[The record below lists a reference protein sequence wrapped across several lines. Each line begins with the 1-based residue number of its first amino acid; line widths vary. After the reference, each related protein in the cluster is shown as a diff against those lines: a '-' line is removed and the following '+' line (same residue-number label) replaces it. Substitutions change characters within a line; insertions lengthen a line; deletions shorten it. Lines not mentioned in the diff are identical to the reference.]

1 MVSRLFVCGVDK
13 GTEMEEKVVSLST
26 NKGTLHGIWISVTFP
41 LSP

>member
-1 MVSRLFVCGVDK
+1 MVSRLFVHGVDK

-26 NKGTLHGIWISVTFP
+26 TMGLYMAFVLVLLSP